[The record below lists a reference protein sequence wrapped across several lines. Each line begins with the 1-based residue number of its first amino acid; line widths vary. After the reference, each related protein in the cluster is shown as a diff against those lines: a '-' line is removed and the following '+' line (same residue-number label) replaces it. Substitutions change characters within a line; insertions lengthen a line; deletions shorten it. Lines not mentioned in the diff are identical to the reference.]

1 MEYSNIKLFFIGI
14 VICSLGAFLAVE
26 MLNSTSWTTYSST
39 NKSRTRDG
47 EGVIY
52 WTHNYTTEMEIGLRE
67 ATFVERGELC
77 DKEDGCSDY
86 EVDWKHTIL
95 ESYCKDGESSDCPID
110 CINTQ
115 PGGEYIG
122 IRDQEVIEACAT
134 ESAGSTG
141 HSIILGGLGLLAL
154 TFVLAFIGVRG
165 YIPGWVL
172 KLLSSLAAIALFVG
186 PIAWFV
192 MLPDLNS
199 GWEFS
204 RDEQWEL
211 SHAFYLTLLSS
222 PVVLVG
228 GFVWGRMEAFALE
241 ENDDLAIVQ
250 KYKTVIKN
258 LQSVMKTE
266 LTNLPEAVRKWFAT
280 KYDDG
285 IIDLSNLTDEEI
297 QDLLDA
303 EAEEEGMIEIEKVE
317 KKKRDGP

>member
-26 MLNSTSWTTYSST
+26 MLNSTSWTTYSSET
-39 NKSRTRDG
+39 WTRTRDG
-47 EGVIY
+47 EGVIHS
-52 WTHNYTTEMEIGLRE
+52 TLNYTTEMEIGLRE

-95 ESYCKDGESSDCPID
+95 CYCKDGESSDCAID
-110 CINTQ
+110 VDTQ
-115 PGGEYIG
+115 PGGDYIS
-122 IRDQEVIEACAT
+122 IRDLEVREACAT

-199 GWEFS
+199 GGIIGAEKWG
-204 RDEQWEL
+204 L